1 MNWKGKR
8 DMRNLVFNPNLLLK
22 AKVELLEDY
31 FRQFGID
38 SVVVGMS
45 GGVDSA
51 VVSGILRYCDS
62 LKRVI
67 AVAAPISSK
76 GSTNQ
81 DVAAERAMRQ
91 ARAFKMEIWKLDL
104 TPAQFCYEGIMRCSP
119 SNAEGEKRIWADGQI
134 LSIARTPLFYGVAAH
149 LQAEGFRAVVAG
161 TTNRSEGSYIG
172 FYGKGSDG
180 MNDIQPISDLWKSQV
195 FAMAEYLGVIP
206 EILNEKPRGD
216 VWDSRCDEEM
226 IGATYP
232 QLESYLEEKCAAENM
247 RQAGSHVFDISHM
260 PGAEAIEKL
269 HKTNLHK
276 YLVGSPAVHFDVLPR
291 HVPGGWSATNS
302 FTHRL
307 GAKYA

>member
-1 MNWKGKR
+1 MN
-8 DMRNLVFNPNLLLK
+8 VFNPRALLD
-22 AKVELLEDY
+22 AKVALLEDY
-31 FRQFGID
+31 FQQFGID
-38 SVVVGMS
+38 AVVCGLS

-51 VVSGILRYCDS
+51 VASGILRHCPS

-76 GSTNQ
+76 GATNQ

-91 ARAFKMEIWKLDL
+91 AKAFKMEIWKLDL

-119 SNAEGEKRIWADGQI
+119 SIAEGEKRVWADGQI

-180 MNDIQPISDLWKSQV
+180 MNDIQPISDMWKSQV

-206 EILNEKPRGD
+206 EIINEKPRGD
-216 VWDSRCDEEM
+216 VWDARCDEEM

-232 QLESYLEEKCAAENM
+232 QIEAYLEARCEYL
-247 RQAGSHVFDISHM
+247 HM
-260 PGAEAIEKL
+260 MSPEVWEREVSDMLGGVAIEKL
-269 HKTNLHK
+269 HKINRHK
-276 YLVGSPAVHFDVLPR
+276 YIVGSPAVHFDVLPR
-291 HVPGGWSATNS
+291 HVPGGWSEMNS
-302 FTHRL
+302 HTHRL
-307 GAKYA
+307 GLKYT

>member
-1 MNWKGKR
+1 MI
-8 DMRNLVFNPNLLLK
+8 FNPNALLK

-31 FRQFGID
+31 FQQFEING
-38 SVVVGMS
+38 VVVGMS

-51 VVSGILRYCDS
+51 VVAGILRHCPS

-76 GSTNQ
+76 AATNQ
-81 DVAAERAMRQ
+81 DIAAARAIRQ
-91 ARAFKMEIWKLDL
+91 ANAFKMEVWKLDL

-119 SNAEGEKRIWADGQI
+119 SNAEGERRVWADGQI

-195 FAMAEYLGVIP
+195 VALAEYLGVITD
-206 EILNEKPRGD
+206 IINEKPRGD

-226 IGATYP
+226 IGVSYP
-232 QLESYLEEKCAAENM
+232 QLEAYLEAKCADTSTPLDWDMIAKS
-247 RQAGSHVFDISHM
+247 AD
-260 PGAEAIEKL
+260 AIERL

-291 HVPGGWSATNS
+291 HIPGGWSSTNS
-302 FTHRL
+302 YSHVL
-307 GAKYA
+307 GRKYV

>member
-1 MNWKGKR
+1 MKN
-8 DMRNLVFNPNLLLK
+8 VFNPRALLE
-22 AKVELLEDY
+22 AKVALLEDY
-31 FRQFGID
+31 FQQFGVNG
-38 SVVVGMS
+38 VVCGMS
-45 GGVDSA
+45 GGIDSA
-51 VVSGILRYCDS
+51 VTSGILRHCPS

-76 GSTNQ
+76 GATNQ

-91 ARAFKMEIWKLDL
+91 AKAFQMEVWKLDL

-119 SNAEGEKRIWADGQI
+119 SNAEGEKRVWADGQI

-180 MNDIQPISDLWKSQV
+180 MNDIQPISDMWKSQV
-195 FAMAEYLGVIP
+195 FALAEYLGVLP
-206 EILNEKPRGD
+206 EIINEKPRGD
-216 VWDSRCDEEM
+216 VWDARCDEEM

-232 QLESYLEEKCAAENM
+232 QIEIYLNSRCAYLSRLEKGTIGQDPY
-247 RQAGSHVFDISHM
+247 GM
-260 PGAEAIEKL
+260 PGSEAIEKL
-269 HKTNLHK
+269 HKINLHK

-291 HVPGGWSATNS
+291 LVPGGWSTTNT

-307 GAKYA
+307 GVKYA

>member
-1 MNWKGKR
+1 MP
-8 DMRNLVFNPNLLLK
+8 FNPSLLLK

-31 FRQFGID
+31 FQQFGINAA
-38 SVVVGMS
+38 VVGMS

-51 VVSGILRYCDS
+51 VVSAILCHCPS

-76 GSTNQ
+76 GASNQ
-81 DVAAERAMRQ
+81 DVAAERAIRQ
-91 ARAFKMEIWKLDL
+91 ANAFKMEVWKLDL

-119 SNAEGEKRIWADGQI
+119 SNAEGEKRVWADGQI

-149 LQAEGFRAVVAG
+149 LQAEGFRALVAG

-180 MNDIQPISDLWKSQV
+180 MNDIQPISDLWKSYV
-195 FAMAEYLGVIP
+195 FAMAAYLGVIP
-206 EILNEKPRGD
+206 DIINEKPRGD

-232 QLESYLEEKCAAENM
+232 QIETYLEAKCKYETELKYGVLNENP
-247 RQAGSHVFDISHM
+247 RNL
-260 PGAEAIEKL
+260 PGAEAIESI
-269 HKTNLHK
+269 HKVNLHK
-276 YLVGSPAVHFDVLPR
+276 YLVGSPAVHFDVFPR
-291 HVPGGWSATNS
+291 HVPGGWSEMNS
-302 FTHRL
+302 YTHTF
-307 GAKYA
+307 GKKYHES

>member
-1 MNWKGKR
+1 MS
-8 DMRNLVFNPNLLLK
+8 FNPNLLLQ

-31 FRQFGID
+31 FQQFKID
-38 SVVVGMS
+38 AAVLGMS

-51 VVSGILRYCDS
+51 VVSGILCHCPS

-76 GSTNQ
+76 GATNQ
-81 DVAAERAMRQ
+81 DVAAARAIRQ
-91 ARAFKMEIWKLDL
+91 ANAFKMEVWKLDL

-119 SNAEGEKRIWADGQI
+119 SNAEGEKRVWADGQI

-180 MNDIQPISDLWKSQV
+180 MNDIQPISDMWKSHV
-195 FAMAEYLGVIP
+195 FALAEYLGVISD
-206 EILNEKPRGD
+206 ILNEKPRGD

-232 QLESYLEEKCAAENM
+232 QIEAYLEAKCINDGKHSIDWLREHILALK
-247 RQAGSHVFDISHM
+247 RM
-260 PGAEAIEKL
+260 PGADAIEKL
-269 HKTNLHK
+269 HQINLHK
-276 YLVGSPAVHFDVLPR
+276 YLVGSPAVHFDIFPR
-291 HVPGGWSATNS
+291 HVPGGWSEMNS
-302 FTHRL
+302 YTHVL
-307 GAKYA
+307 GKKYG

>member
-1 MNWKGKR
+1 MI
-8 DMRNLVFNPNLLLK
+8 FNPRQLLD

-31 FRQFGID
+31 FQQCEINAA
-38 SVVVGMS
+38 VVGMS

-51 VVSGILRYCDS
+51 VVSAILGHCPS

-76 GSTNQ
+76 GATNQ
-81 DVAAERAMRQ
+81 DAAAARAIRQ
-91 ARAFKMEIWKLDL
+91 ANAFKMEIWKLDL

-119 SNAEGEKRIWADGQI
+119 SNAEGEKRVWADGQI

-149 LQAEGFRAVVAG
+149 LQAEGFRALVAG

-180 MNDIQPISDLWKSQV
+180 MNDIQPISDLWKSHV

-216 VWDSRCDEEM
+216 VWDSCCDEEM

-232 QLESYLEEKCAAENM
+232 QIEAYLEAKCKFVWSDEVPDP
-247 RQAGSHVFDISHM
+247 GFGLSSYISKTRNM

-269 HKTNLHK
+269 HQVNFHK
-276 YLVGSPAVHFDVLPR
+276 YLVGSPAIHFDILPR
-291 HVPGGWSATNS
+291 HVPGGWTKMNS
-302 FTHRL
+302 YTHRL
-307 GAKYA
+307 GTRYV

>member
-1 MNWKGKR
+1 MP
-8 DMRNLVFNPNLLLK
+8 FNPNLLLK

-31 FRQFGID
+31 FQQFGINAA
-38 SVVVGMS
+38 VVGMS

-51 VVSGILRYCDS
+51 VVSGILCHCPS

-76 GSTNQ
+76 GATNQ
-81 DVAAERAMRQ
+81 DVAATRAIRQ
-91 ARAFKMEIWKLDL
+91 ANAFKMEVWKLDL

-119 SNAEGEKRIWADGQI
+119 SNAEGEKRVWADGQI

-149 LQAEGFRAVVAG
+149 LQAEGFRALVAG

-180 MNDIQPISDLWKSQV
+180 MNDIQPISDLWKSHV

-206 EILNEKPRGD
+206 EIINEKPRGD

-226 IGATYP
+226 IGASYP
-232 QLESYLEEKCAAENM
+232 QIETYLEAKCKYEAELKYGVLN
-247 RQAGSHVFDISHM
+247 DNPKNL
-260 PGAEAIEKL
+260 PGAKAIEHL
-269 HKTNLHK
+269 HNINLHK
-276 YLVGSPAVHFDVLPR
+276 YLVGSPAIHFDVFPR
-291 HVPGGWSATNS
+291 HVPGGWSEMNS
-302 FTHRL
+302 YTHVL
-307 GAKYA
+307 GKKYHES

>member
-1 MNWKGKR
+1 M
-8 DMRNLVFNPNLLLK
+8 VFNPNLFLK
-22 AKVELLEDY
+22 SKVELLEDY
-31 FRQFGID
+31 FDQFGIEGV
-38 SVVVGMS
+38 SFGMS

-51 VVSGILRYCDS
+51 VVAGILRHCPS
-62 LKRVI
+62 LKRII

-76 GSTNQ
+76 GATNQ
-81 DVAAERAMRQ
+81 DVAARRAARQ
-91 ARAFKMEIWKLDL
+91 AKAFQMEVWNLDL

-119 SNAEGEKRIWADGQI
+119 SNAEGEKRVWADGQI

-149 LQAEGFRAVVAG
+149 LQAEGIRTLVVG

-195 FAMAEYLGVIP
+195 YAMAEYLGVID
-206 EILNEKPRGD
+206 EIINEKPRGD

-232 QLESYLEEKCAAENM
+232 QLEAYLEAKCNPNVPDPGFGLSAY
-247 RQAGSHVFDISHM
+247 ISRIKNM
-260 PGAEAIEKL
+260 PGAEAIERL
-269 HKTNLHK
+269 HKVNLHK

-302 FTHRL
+302 FTHVL
-307 GAKYA
+307 GNRYV

>member
-1 MNWKGKR
+1 M
-8 DMRNLVFNPNLLLK
+8 VFNPKHLLDS
-22 AKVELLEDY
+22 KVALLEDY
-31 FRQFGID
+31 FQQFGING
-38 SVVVGMS
+38 VVVGMS

-51 VVSGILRYCDS
+51 VVSGILRHCPS
-62 LKRVI
+62 LKRVV

-76 GSTNQ
+76 GATNQ
-81 DVAAERAMRQ
+81 DVAAERAIRQ
-91 ARAFKMEIWKLDL
+91 ANAFQMEVWKLDL

-119 SNAEGEKRIWADGQI
+119 SNAEGEKRVWADGQI

-149 LQAEGFRAVVAG
+149 LQAEGFRTLVAG

-195 FAMAEYLGVIP
+195 FALAEYLGVIP
-206 EILNEKPRGD
+206 EIINEKPRGD
-216 VWDSRCDEEM
+216 VWDSRCDEDM

-232 QLESYLEEKCAAENM
+232 EIEAYLEAKCLYETPMKYTVIGVNPRKM
-247 RQAGSHVFDISHM
+247 TCSI
-260 PGAEAIEKL
+260 AIERL

-291 HVPGGWSATNS
+291 HVPGGWSSTNS
-302 FTHRL
+302 YSHVL
-307 GAKYA
+307 GKRYE